1 MIIAVVDA
9 VAKESLKRSK
19 KLPCLSNDRSTTPAS
34 QRSRVQIPYKPEF
47 FTGSPFATTK
57 LRLQDLQLL
66 DTTTVLIYDFHI
78 FIIYFPS
85 IVLQAIKGNSTAIT
99 GKIIQEASQWNFSQ
113 KVDDTQTS
121 IKWTLSGPRQ
131 VSPEGGLGWGLL
143 RTSFFYSASESAAVN
158 KDI

>member
-19 KLPCLSNDRSTTPAS
+19 KLPCLSNDRSTTRAS
-34 QRSRVQIPYKPEF
+34 QRSRVHIPYKPEF

-78 FIIYFPS
+78 FIVYFPS
-85 IVLQAIKGNSTAIT
+85 IVLQATKGNSTAIT
-99 GKIIQEASQWNFSQ
+99 GEIIQ
-113 KVDDTQTS
+113 
-121 IKWTLSGPRQ
+121 
-131 VSPEGGLGWGLL
+131 
-143 RTSFFYSASESAAVN
+143 
-158 KDI
+158 

>member
-85 IVLQAIKGNSTAIT
+85 IVLQATKGNSTAIT
-99 GKIIQEASQWNFSQ
+99 GKILQEASQ
-113 KVDDTQTS
+113 
-121 IKWTLSGPRQ
+121 
-131 VSPEGGLGWGLL
+131 
-143 RTSFFYSASESAAVN
+143 
-158 KDI
+158 

>member
-1 MIIAVVDA
+1 M
-9 VAKESLKRSK
+9 ETSLKTGFAQIFSCCPK
-19 KLPCLSNDRSTTPAS
+19 NLSCPNFGGTAAPLASPARTPM
-34 QRSRVQIPYKPEF
+34 
-47 FTGSPFATTK
+47 AT
-57 LRLQDLQLL
+57 
-66 DTTTVLIYDFHI
+66 
-78 FIIYFPS
+78 
-85 IVLQAIKGNSTAIT
+85 KGNSTAIT

>member
-19 KLPCLSNDRSTTPAS
+19 KLPCLSNDRSTAPAS
-34 QRSRVQIPYKPEF
+34 QRLRVQIPYKPEF

-85 IVLQAIKGNSTAIT
+85 IVLQATKGNSTAIT

-143 RTSFFYSASESAAVN
+143 ITSFFYSASESAAVK